1 MAGSGSTL
9 RRRILLGSALLGGF
23 FWIFWD
29 SWGLDPALLAEFL
42 FGASLPEFLFGA
54 SLLVLAC
61 ALPAALVGWLLARWR
76 R

>member
-1 MAGSGSTL
+1 MADSGSTL
-9 RRRILLGSALLGGF
+9 RRRVLLGSALLGGF

-42 FGASLPEFLFGA
+42 FGASL
-54 SLLVLAC
+54 LVLAC
-61 ALPAALVGWLLARWR
+61 AVPAALVGWLLARWR